1 MIAQRLSVF
10 LMDIRGIAY
19 AFARFHT
26 PHSRTHEGERR
37 AFSRAVPTVTHMREI
52 SASRGGRATP
62 RSQHRHCSSVR
73 CSMLDARCS
82 VLGARCSVRNA
93 RCTVLRRFSPSPA
106 PDTLSPL
113 AARAHHHLVGPGKL
127 HEFASLRVVRLLV
140 VRINRLN
147 GFSIVAVYLAK
158 KLSTRT
164 ISYL

>member
-1 MIAQRLSVF
+1 MCIIYTHTRARVQFTETFWLRKKKAQAYKVIAQRLSVF

-73 CSMLDARCS
+73 CSTLATR
-82 VLGARCSVRNA
+82 GARCSGVFH
-93 RCTVLRRFSPSPA
+93 RR
-106 PDTLSPL
+106 
-113 AARAHHHLVGPGKL
+113 
-127 HEFASLRVVRLLV
+127 RLLI
-140 VRINRLN
+140 R
-147 GFSIVAVYLAK
+147 YLRWLLAPTI
-158 KLSTRT
+158 LSVLGSCT
-164 ISYL
+164 SSLLSESFAF